1 MRIHGRNICF
11 VNCHFSAHMEA
22 VSRRNEDFD
31 HVFRSM
37 TFSSPSNGLLT
48 TSGNPSSPI
57 KALFGY
63 SSIDPNPRVLRW
75 IEV

>member
-1 MRIHGRNICF
+1 MRIHDRSICF
-11 VNCHFSAHMEA
+11 VNCHFAAHMEA

-57 KALFGY
+57 NLSAFAYGHASLQRFR
-63 SSIDPNPRVLRW
+63 PNFC
-75 IEV
+75 